1 MRPNHIAC
9 LRSPFPTS
17 PPPPI
22 LLESVKPWRP
32 RVMSWKCTDA
42 SSLTRKHAA
51 RSSAW
56 INGYSLSALN
66 WIKSTKPKNEER
78 LAGQGT
84 DGRLFE
90 EHVPASNL
98 LSWSVDAPQ
107 DHGGL
112 QARFIAA
119 PCGQSRSG
127 AFPHKVSGVGLQ
139 PASSGDN
146 FKTKANSNSFQG
158 RPSSNG

>member
-1 MRPNHIAC
+1 QRHVPC
-9 LRSPFPTS
+9 
-17 PPPPI
+17 
-22 LLESVKPWRP
+22 
-32 RVMSWKCTDA
+32 
-42 SSLTRKHAA
+42 
-51 RSSAW
+51 
-56 INGYSLSALN
+56 
-66 WIKSTKPKNEER
+66 R
-78 LAGQGT
+78 LGS
-84 DGRLFE
+84 
-90 EHVPASNL
+90 PASNL
-98 LSWSVDAPQ
+98 LSWFVDAPQ

-158 RPSSNG
+158 RPSNNGKKASEYFHSHIKEKYF

>member
-84 DGRLFE
+84 DHRL
-90 EHVPASNL
+90 L
-98 LSWSVDAPQ
+98 WSVMLREELLAGRAKTRTE
-107 DHGGL
+107 HG
-112 QARFIAA
+112 A
-119 PCGQSRSG
+119 
-127 AFPHKVSGVGLQ
+127 
-139 PASSGDN
+139 
-146 FKTKANSNSFQG
+146 
-158 RPSSNG
+158 

>member
-9 LRSPFPTS
+9 LRSAFPTS

-22 LLESVKPWRP
+22 LLQSVKPWRP
-32 RVMSWKCTDA
+32 RVISWKCTDA

-84 DGRLFE
+84 DHR
-90 EHVPASNL
+90 
-98 LSWSVDAPQ
+98 LSWSVTLRKTTMVFKRGLSDRRQKQVARGASQ
-107 DHGGL
+107 DGKEHG
-112 QARFIAA
+112 AA
-119 PCGQSRSG
+119 NKALAHMFLRRRSS
-127 AFPHKVSGVGLQ
+127 VLL
-139 PASSGDN
+139 
-146 FKTKANSNSFQG
+146 
-158 RPSSNG
+158 

>member
-1 MRPNHIAC
+1 
-9 LRSPFPTS
+9 
-17 PPPPI
+17 
-22 LLESVKPWRP
+22 
-32 RVMSWKCTDA
+32 MSWKCTDA

-84 DGRLFE
+84 DHR
-90 EHVPASNL
+90 

-107 DHGGL
+107 ERWPSGEVH
-112 QARFIAA
+112 RT
-119 PCGQSRSG
+119 PCGQIQSG
-127 AFPHKVSGVGLQ
+127 ALQHKVSGIEALAC
-139 PASSGDN
+139 PTSSDLTYN
-146 FKTKANSNSFQG
+146 A
-158 RPSSNG
+158 R